1 MSNTGRSANAALLL
15 AWQHVQPSWGANM
28 EDLSA
33 RLPSASNLLEEEKV
47 CVLWGSGLLISR
59 PSSLLRH
66 GCLRRSIIAISNTLL
81 ACTLE
86 VMAPLT
92 VTWILSGFSFHSH
105 VKWGAEVHTALGSEG
120 WIFNFPSCDEVDFM
134 RVGRPELS
142 LPRPLVKVGLP
153 LLPAGPWRLART
165 RARSPALAALEKDGA
180 VILLCLTYNW
190 EVGKCCLQV

>member
-1 MSNTGRSANAALLL
+1 
-15 AWQHVQPSWGANM
+15 M

-33 RLPSASNLLEEEKV
+33 HLPSALNLLEEEKV

-59 PSSLLRH
+59 PSSCLRD
-66 GCLRRSIIAISNTLL
+66 GCLRRSIIAISNPLL

-105 VKWGAEVHTALGSEG
+105 FKLGADVHTALGSEG
-120 WIFNFPSCDEVDFM
+120 WIFNLPSCDEVDFL

-142 LPRPLVKVGLP
+142 LPSKIGLA
-153 LLPAGPWRLART
+153 LLPAGEWSLDRSRT
-165 RARSPALAALEKDGA
+165 CSPALADFRKMERWSFCCWHTVEK
-180 VILLCLTYNW
+180 
-190 EVGKCCLQV
+190 

>member
-1 MSNTGRSANAALLL
+1 
-15 AWQHVQPSWGANM
+15 M

-59 PSSLLRH
+59 PSSLLRD

-81 ACTLE
+81 ACTSE

-92 VTWILSGFSFHSH
+92 VTWTLSGFSFHSH

-134 RVGRPELS
+134 RAGRPELS
-142 LPRPLVKVGLP
+142 LPSPSLRSACLRCQLGDDAWLGLVPVPQLSRHFRKTEPSSFCGWHTIEKWASVVCSFNHAP
-153 LLPAGPWRLART
+153 RT
-165 RARSPALAALEKDGA
+165 KIPSNFFVWNIK
-180 VILLCLTYNW
+180 
-190 EVGKCCLQV
+190 QH